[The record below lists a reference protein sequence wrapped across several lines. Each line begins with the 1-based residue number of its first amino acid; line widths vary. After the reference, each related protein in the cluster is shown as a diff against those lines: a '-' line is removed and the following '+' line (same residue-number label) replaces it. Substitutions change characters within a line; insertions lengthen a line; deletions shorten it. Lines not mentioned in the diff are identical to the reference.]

1 VKPRVLS
8 GVHVTGW
15 GAYAPSLV
23 LTNADLERLVDTSDE
38 WIVSRTGIR
47 ERRIAGPGET
57 TASMAA
63 VAGLRAIA
71 TAGLQPEDIDLI
83 LVGTLTP
90 DYPLP
95 SAAVLVKE
103 AIGNTRAAAMDLA
116 AACSG
121 FVYGYAMAHAYL
133 SSGLGKHALVI
144 GSETMSRCTDFTDRG
159 TCVIFGDGAGAAV
172 LSASDEPGGTLG
184 MELTTDTAATY
195 SIWIPAG
202 GATRP
207 ANEATVAAREHYM
220 RMKGGETFKVA
231 VRRLGSTSLNALEK
245 AGMGLDDVDL
255 VVPHQANIRILEA
268 LAKSM
273 KFPMERVFVNIDRY
287 GNTSAASVPIALVEA
302 VSEGRIKQGD
312 RIVLVAFGAG
322 GTSAAIALQWTADPA
337 NRLRADAVDPDSISI
352 SVPNIEPVNPF
363 PPALEWLLEEPAAG
377 SGNGRHPGPD
387 AASATTIS
395 DAAVSGAGNAAVTR
409 PEP

>member
-1 VKPRVLS
+1 MSSRPSR
-8 GVHVTGW
+8 GVHITGW

-23 LTNADLERLVDTSDE
+23 LTNADLEKMVETSDE
-38 WIVSRTGIR
+38 WIVTRTGIR

-57 TASMAA
+57 TASMGA

-71 TAGLQPEDIDLI
+71 TAGLEPDDIDLI

-133 SSGLGKHALVI
+133 SSGLAKHALVV

-159 TCVIFGDGAGAAV
+159 TCVLFGDGAGATV

-207 ANEATVAAREHYM
+207 ANEATVAGREHLM
-220 RMKGGETFKVA
+220 RMKGGETFKLA
-231 VRRLGSTSLNALEK
+231 VRRLGSTSLRALEK

-273 KFPMERVFVNIDRY
+273 SFPMERVFINIDRY

-322 GTSAAIALQWTADPA
+322 GTSGAIALQWTADPA
-337 NRLRADAVDPDSISI
+337 HRLRADGIDPGLVSI

-363 PPALEWLLEEPAAG
+363 PPALSWLLGPAAG
-377 SGNGRHPGPD
+377 NGRGTRLDLHATAIADGAVPGVSRH
-387 AASATTIS
+387 ASEGS
-395 DAAVSGAGNAAVTR
+395 QR
-409 PEP
+409 